1 MTQIAAAAEHAQREA
16 LLGALEGTTSGRGFS
31 PAKAARAIDFAN
43 GLADGRGESLS
54 RVRFLQLGFQIPEV
68 QVRFDCVNGRIAF
81 VDFWWRGIRK
91 AGEFDGKYKYLRG
104 AIVKPGQDPGE
115 IVFAEK
121 RREDALRP
129 QMNSMARW
137 IWDEV
142 LPPRTFLRFLTEH
155 GVPRI

>member
-1 MTQIAAAAEHAQREA
+1 
-16 LLGALEGTTSGRGFS
+16 
-31 PAKAARAIDFAN
+31 
-43 GLADGRGESLS
+43 
-54 RVRFLQLGFQIPEV
+54 VRFLQLGFQIPEL
-68 QVRFDCVNGRIAF
+68 QVRFDCVNGRIAY
-81 VDFWWRGIRK
+81 VDFWWRGIRM
-91 AGEFDGKYKYLRG
+91 AGEFDGKCKYLRG
-104 AIVKPGQDPGE
+104 AIVKPGQDPGQ

-155 GVPRI
+155 GVPRV